1 MVISV
6 KEIETRFGS
15 SIIHNRVSFEIKKGD
30 IVAVIGGSG
39 TGKTVL
45 LREILGLHKP
55 NGGGVELLKT
65 SIWEASPSKVR
76 DTLKKVGVLFQSGA
90 LFSALSVADNVAT
103 PLREQTK
110 LPESI
115 IREVVDLRL
124 LLSGLSLSDKFKK
137 PSELSGG
144 MVKRAALA
152 RALALEPEVLFL
164 DEPTSGLDPITAR
177 AFNIFIRKL
186 AKNLGMTVFM
196 ITHDLATLSTVPD
209 QIIVLG
215 EGKVLAQGTYDQVVK
230 VEHPWIKNYFNGTE
244 VNGYNGT

>member
-1 MVISV
+1 MISV
-6 KEIETRFGS
+6 NEIETRFGS
-15 SIIHNRVSFEIKKGD
+15 SIIHNGVSFDIPKGEIA
-30 IVAVIGGSG
+30 AVIGGSG

-55 NGGGVELLKT
+55 NSGKIKLLGT
-65 SIWEASPSKVR
+65 SIWEETAHKVR

-103 PLREQTK
+103 PLREQTN

-115 IREVVDLRL
+115 IKDIVDLRL
-124 LLSGLSLSDKFKK
+124 LVSGLSLSDKSKR

-177 AFNIFIRKL
+177 NFNTFIRTL

-196 ITHDLATLSTVPD
+196 ITHDLATLSSVPD
-209 QIIVLG
+209 QIVVLG
-215 EGKVLAQGTYDQVVK
+215 DGKVLAQGSYSEVIK
-230 VEHPWIKNYFNGTE
+230 VNHPWIKSYFNGT
-244 VNGYNGT
+244 

>member
-6 KEIETRFGS
+6 ENVETKFGS
-15 SIIHNRVSFEIKKGD
+15 TVIHSSVTFSIKKGD

-55 NGGGVELLKT
+55 NKGEILLLGT
-65 SIWEASPSKVR
+65 SIWTESAGRVR
-76 DTLKKVGVLFQSGA
+76 ETLKKVGVLFQSGA
-90 LFSALSVADNVAT
+90 LFSALSVTDNVAT
-103 PLREQTK
+103 PLREQTN

-115 IREVVDLRL
+115 IREIVDLRL
-124 LLSGLSLSDKFKK
+124 LVSGLSLADKFKK

-177 AFNIFIRKL
+177 AFNVFIRKL

-196 ITHDLATLSTVPD
+196 ITHDLATLSSVPD

-215 EGKVLAQGTYDQVVK
+215 EGRVLAQGDYGEVARID
-230 VEHPWIKNYFNGTE
+230 HPWIKSYFNGT
-244 VNGYNGT
+244 

>member
-6 KEIETRFGS
+6 ESIETRFGATVIHS
-15 SIIHNRVSFEIKKGD
+15 SVTFSINKGEL
-30 IVAVIGGSG
+30 VAVIGGSG

-55 NGGGVELLKT
+55 DSGEINLLGT
-65 SIWEASPSKVR
+65 NIWKESPAKVR
-76 DTLKKVGVLFQSGA
+76 ETLKKVGVLFQSGA
-90 LFSALSVADNVAT
+90 LFSALSVAENIAV
-103 PLREQTK
+103 PLREQTT

-115 IREVVDLRL
+115 IQEIVDLRL
-124 LLSGLSLSDKFKK
+124 LVSGLSLADKFKK

-177 AFNIFIRKL
+177 AFNVFIRKL

-196 ITHDLATLSTVPD
+196 ITHDLATLSSVPD

-215 EGKVLAQGTYDQVVK
+215 EGRVLAQGKYSEVARID
-230 VEHPWIKNYFNGTE
+230 HPWIKSYFNGA
-244 VNGYNGT
+244 

>member
-6 KEIETRFGS
+6 REIETRFGS
-15 SIIHNRVSFEIKKGD
+15 SIIHNKVSFEIKKGD

-55 NGGGVELLKT
+55 NGGSVELLGT
-65 SIWEASPSKVR
+65 SIWKASASKVR

-103 PLREQTK
+103 PLREQTN

-115 IREVVDLRL
+115 IRDIVDIRL
-124 LLSGLSLSDKFKK
+124 LVSGLSLSDKTKK

-215 EGKVLAQGTYDQVVK
+215 EGKVLAQGGYKEVIK
-230 VEHPWIKNYFNGTE
+230 VDHPWIKNYFNGSE
-244 VNGYNGT
+244 VSVRNGT

>member
-6 KEIETRFGS
+6 ESIETRFGATVIHS
-15 SIIHNRVSFEIKKGD
+15 SVTFSINKGEL
-30 IVAVIGGSG
+30 VAVIGGSG

-55 NGGGVELLKT
+55 DSGEINLLGT
-65 SIWEASPSKVR
+65 NIWKESPAKVR
-76 DTLKKVGVLFQSGA
+76 ETLKKVGVLFQSGA
-90 LFSALSVADNVAT
+90 LFSALSVAENIAV
-103 PLREQTK
+103 PLREQTT

-115 IREVVDLRL
+115 IQEIVDLRL
-124 LLSGLSLSDKFKK
+124 LVSGLSLADKFKK

-177 AFNIFIRKL
+177 AFNVFIRKL

-196 ITHDLATLSTVPD
+196 ITHDLATLSSVPD

-215 EGKVLAQGTYDQVVK
+215 EGRVLAQGEYSEVARID
-230 VEHPWIKNYFNGTE
+230 HPWIKSYFNGA
-244 VNGYNGT
+244 